1 MCITERF
8 NVLRTVLCVALMNNY
23 GQLILVKI
31 CMVKCGGKCN
41 MSGSGEPVKKGGGTS
56 NKFH

>member
-23 GQLILVKI
+23 GQLILGKI

-41 MSGSGEPVKKGGGTS
+41 MSGS
-56 NKFH
+56 

>member
-8 NVLRTVLCVALMNNY
+8 NVLRTVLCVLLMNNY

-31 CMVKCGGKCN
+31 CMVKSGGKCN
-41 MSGSGEPVKKGGGTS
+41 MSGSGEAVKKGVETS